1 MSILSYRYGSHFRGG
16 FSDEQLFY
24 LRQSALL
31 RQRLALA
38 HNEFIQS
45 LTRVILNH
53 DTSAAQ
59 VHLEFIQNK
68 SGSSNNQ
75 FSKAWRT
82 IIKNNGYLFSELTK
96 EFYENVKEIFAK
108 SELFWPNK
116 DVVYDDFMRSHRRA
130 MFTLGAIHFSSDLLP
145 SQVNPL
151 TVGKFVYRFIR
162 PVLADDLLAGKG
174 PVKLELEQRSNKC
187 VAELTFPIATIKRGQ
202 YIDAKWPVT
211 LHRPLMS
218 GALVKSVS
226 VHGQYLGSQW
236 RLFITFVLQK
246 QGASPI
252 SIQPKKSSAIGID
265 VGWRACEEGLKIATA
280 YMGEGQYEHFFL
292 PQKWLAGMAYVQRL
306 DDELTSS
313 LKAVTG
319 DDRQW
324 YLQGSKEGAQV
335 AQWKQLH
342 HERITERNNKKAR
355 LARWRLDLYRQYG
368 NDICRKTDSIYMET
382 LYLKPMMSVDS
393 KQGPSQKRQQKMAAI
408 ALFQKTIEES
418 ALKHGCQIKYV
429 SAKNTT
435 RLHADC
441 GYVNTIQKGP
451 IVHCIGCRKEYD
463 QDLNAAA
470 ILMRGGVNKED
481 VND

>member
-59 VHLEFIQNK
+59 VHLEFIKNK
-68 SGSSNNQ
+68 SGSLNNQ

-82 IIKNNGYLFSELTK
+82 IIKNNGHLFSGLTK
-96 EFYENVKEIFAK
+96 EFYEKVKEILAT

-116 DVVYDDFMRSHRRA
+116 DAVYDDFMRSHRRA
-130 MFTLGAIHFSSDLLP
+130 MFTLDAINFSSDLLP
-145 SQVNPL
+145 AKINHQ
-151 TVGKFVYRFIR
+151 TAGKFVYRFIR
-162 PVLADDLLAGKG
+162 PVLAEDLLAGNG
-174 PVKLELEQRSNKC
+174 PVKLEFENPSNKYA
-187 VAELTFPIATIKRGQ
+187 AELTFPIATIKRGQ

-211 LHRPLMS
+211 VHRPLMA

-236 RLFITFVLQK
+236 RLFVTFVLQK
-246 QGASPI
+246 QGATPI
-252 SIQPKKSSAIGID
+252 CIQSKKSSAIGID
-265 VGWRACEEGLKIATA
+265 VGWRACEDGLKVATA
-280 YMGEGQYEHFFL
+280 CIGGSQYEHFFL
-292 PQKWLAGMAYVQRL
+292 PPKWLAGMAYVQQL
-306 DDELTSS
+306 DEDLTNS
-313 LKAVTG
+313 LKAITG
-319 DDRQW
+319 VDRQW
-324 YLQGSKEGAQV
+324 YLQGSKKESQIS
-335 AQWKQLH
+335 QWKQLH
-342 HERITERNNKKAR
+342 HALIAERNNKKAR

-368 NDICRKTDSIYMET
+368 NEICRRANIVYMET

-408 ALFQKTIEES
+408 GLFQKTIEEI
-418 ALKHGCQIKYV
+418 ALKHGCQIRYV

-441 GYVNTIQKGP
+441 GFLNPVLKGP
-451 IVHCIGCRKEYD
+451 GVRCGGCQKEFN
-463 QDLNAAA
+463 QDENAS
-470 ILMRGGVNKED
+470 LLLTKGGATSFD
-481 VND
+481 